1 MKWFKFTPAEWA
13 MGKISRCSLPAQG
26 EFIHLCCAYWTK
38 RGLTIEEAQ
47 QQCDTYPE
55 LVKRGVLKENEDM
68 VVIEFLDEQ
77 LEDLEM
83 LSEKRREAGRKG
95 GLVKPSEASAKQVLS
110 KRKQVLS
117 NCQAKP
123 KQTEADKIRLDK
135 NRIEEIRQEEKE
147 EKRKEKKRGVILPFS
162 SQEFLSLWEQ
172 WKEYKKTE
180 HKFKYSSEQSEQA
193 AAAKLGNMANGD
205 EKFAKEM
212 IIESMAQGWKGF
224 FLPKDLP
231 TKKKSNR
238 IELTNKT
245 NEWLNK

>member
-26 EFIHLCCAYWTK
+26 EFIHLCCTYWTK

-55 LVKRGVLKENEDM
+55 LVKRGVLKENGDM

-77 LEDLEM
+77 LEVLEDR
-83 LSEKRREAGRKG
+83 SEKGREAAKKRWVTHAEPIGNP
-95 GLVKPSEASAKQVLS
+95 LHTQCKPNA
-110 KRKQVLS
+110 
-117 NCQAKP
+117 
-123 KQTEADKIRLDK
+123 DK
-135 NRIEEIRQEEKE
+135 NRIEENRQEKKRQEEKE

-162 SQEFLSLWEQ
+162 SDEFISLWEQ

-205 EKFAKEM
+205 EKFAMEM

-231 TKKKSNR
+231 AKKKSNT

-245 NEWLNK
+245 SEWLNS